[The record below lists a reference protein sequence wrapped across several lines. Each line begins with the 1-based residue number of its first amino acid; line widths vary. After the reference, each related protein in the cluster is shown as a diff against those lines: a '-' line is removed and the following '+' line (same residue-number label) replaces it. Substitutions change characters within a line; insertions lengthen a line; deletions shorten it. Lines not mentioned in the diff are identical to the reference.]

1 MDEQKL
7 AVNRRRFLA
16 GLSAAGV
23 GSVLMPGALA
33 AVAQDAD
40 EITVE
45 MLEAAQR
52 IAGLSFT
59 PDELQ
64 AIAGRLN
71 RSGGTASAYDTLR
84 AANLGNNTQ
93 LALVFNPVPPGMTLP
108 TDRRPMRRQEITISM
123 PATDA
128 ELAFLPLSHLAR
140 LVETR
145 QVTPSELTEL
155 YLARLKQHN
164 PTLRCV
170 VNFTEEL
177 ARRQA
182 RQADEEIAAG
192 TYRGPLHGIPW
203 GAKDLLAVRG
213 TKTTWGAS
221 PYKDR
226 TIDIDATVYS
236 RLTAAGAI
244 LIAKLS
250 MGALASGDR
259 WFGGRTRN
267 PWNIEQ
273 GASGS
278 SAGPGSSTAAGLVGF
293 SIGTETRGSIMSP
306 ATRNGVTGLRPTF
319 GRVSRYGAMAL
330 SWSMDKIGPMCRAAE
345 DCAMVFDAIQG
356 PDGRDNTVIDVPFNW
371 DATADVTRLR
381 VGYLRSGVEDDVEDD
396 PENPQRVAH
405 RRQQLANNRAAL
417 DVIRGLGVQV
427 APFTLPDLP
436 TQAIGFILGTEAA
449 AAFDAPTL
457 TAQLDSMRAAPEESQ
472 WPDSFRTSRFVP
484 AVEYLQAQRM
494 RMRIIDE
501 LHEALGDVDL
511 FIGSNLGLTNLT
523 GHPEISLPNGFFQG
537 TPTSLRVT
545 GKLFGEAE
553 ILLLAHAYQAAT
565 DHHLQ
570 HPLL

>member
-1 MDEQKL
+1 MNEQKL
-7 AVNRRRFLA
+7 ALNRRRFIA

-23 GSVLMPGALA
+23 GSTLMPGALV

-40 EITVE
+40 EVTVE
-45 MLEAAQR
+45 MLEAAQH
-52 IAGLSFT
+52 IAGLRFT
-59 PDELQ
+59 AGELQ

-71 RSGGTASAYDTLR
+71 RSGGNTSAYETLR
-84 AANLGNNTQ
+84 AADLGNSAQ
-93 LALVFNPVPPGMTLP
+93 PALVFNPVPPGMTLP
-108 TDRRPMRRQEITISM
+108 TERRPMRRQAIAVSM
-123 PATDA
+123 PTTDA
-128 ELAFLPLSHLAR
+128 ELAFLPLAHLAR

-145 QVTPSELTEL
+145 QVKPSELTEL

-164 PTLRCV
+164 PTLHCV
-170 VNFTEEL
+170 VSFTEEL

-226 TIDIDATVYS
+226 TIDTDATVYS
-236 RLTAAGAI
+236 RLTDAGAV

-267 PWNIEQ
+267 PWNTEQ
-273 GASGS
+273 GSSGS
-278 SAGPGSSTAAGLVGF
+278 SAGPGASTAAGLVGF

-306 ATRNGVTGLRPTF
+306 STRNGVTGLRPTF

-345 DCAMVFDAIQG
+345 DCALVFDAIQG
-356 PDGRDNTVIDVPFNW
+356 PDGRDNTVLDVPFNW

-381 VGYLRSGVEDDVEDD
+381 VGYLRSAFEDDIEDD
-396 PENPQRVAH
+396 AENPGRVASA
-405 RRQQLANNRAAL
+405 RQRLANNRAAL
-417 DVIRGLGVQV
+417 ETIRGLGVQV
-427 APFTLPDLP
+427 VPFDLPDLP
-436 TQAIGFILGTEAA
+436 TRAVGFILGTEAA
-449 AAFDAPTL
+449 AAFDVPTL
-457 TAQLDSMRAAPEESQ
+457 NAQLDSMRAPPEESR

-484 AVEYLQAQRM
+484 AVEYLQAQRV
-494 RMRIIDE
+494 RMQIIEAMHD
-501 LHEALGDVDL
+501 ALGDLDL
-511 FIGSNLGLTNLT
+511 FIGSNLALTNLT
-523 GHPEISLPNGFFQG
+523 GHPEISMPSGFFQG
-537 TPTSLRVT
+537 SPTSLRFT

-553 ILLLAHAYQAAT
+553 ILMLAHAYQAAT

-570 HPLL
+570 HPRL

>member
-7 AVNRRRFLA
+7 AMNRRRFIA

-23 GSVLMPGALA
+23 GATLMPGALA

-52 IAGLSFT
+52 IAGLHFD

-64 AIAGRLN
+64 AVVRRLN
-71 RSGGTASAYDTLR
+71 RSDGNTSAFETLR
-84 AANLGNNTQ
+84 AANLGNSTQ
-93 LALVFNPVPPGMTLP
+93 PALVFNPVPPGMTLP
-108 TDRRPMRRQEITISM
+108 TERRPMRRQEMTVSM

-145 QVTPSELTEL
+145 QVKPSELTEL
-155 YLARLKQHN
+155 YLARLKRYN

-170 VNFTEEL
+170 VSLTEEL

-192 TYRGPLHGIPW
+192 MYRGPLHGMPW

-226 TIDIDATVYS
+226 TIDTDATVYS
-236 RLTAAGAI
+236 RLTDAGAI

-267 PWNIEQ
+267 PWNLAQ
-273 GASGS
+273 GSSGS

-306 ATRNGVTGLRPTF
+306 STRNGVTGLRPTF

-345 DCAMVFDAIQG
+345 DCALVFDAIQG
-356 PDGRDNTVIDVPFNW
+356 PDGRDNTVLDVPFNW
-371 DATADVTRLR
+371 DATADVSRLR
-381 VGYLRSGVEDDVEDD
+381 VGYLRSDFEDDIEDD
-396 PENPQRVAH
+396 PENPQRAASQ
-405 RRQQLANNRAAL
+405 RQNLANNRAAL
-417 DVIRGLGVQV
+417 EVIRGLGVQV
-427 APFTLPDLP
+427 APFDLTDYP
-436 TQAIGFILGTEAA
+436 VQALGFILGTEAA
-449 AAFDAPTL
+449 AAFDMPTVN
-457 TAQLDSMRAAPEESQ
+457 AQLDSMRAAPEESR
-472 WPDSFRTSRFVP
+472 WPDRFLTSRFVP
-484 AVEYLQAQRM
+484 AVEYLQAQRV
-494 RMRIIDE
+494 RMRLIE
-501 LHEALGDVDL
+501 EVHEALGDFDL
-511 FIGSNLGLTNLT
+511 FIGSNLALTNLT
-523 GHPEISLPNGFFQG
+523 GHPEISMPNGFFRG
-537 TPTSLRVT
+537 SPTSLRLT
-545 GKLFGEAE
+545 GTLFGEAE

-570 HPLL
+570 HPTL

>member
-1 MDEQKL
+1 MNEQKR
-7 AVNRRRFLA
+7 AMNRRRFIA

-23 GSVLMPGALA
+23 ASTLLPGALA

-52 IAGLSFT
+52 IAGLRFT

-64 AIAGRLN
+64 AVLERLN
-71 RSGGTASAYDTLR
+71 RSGGNVSAYETLR
-84 AANLGNNTQ
+84 AANLGNSTQ
-93 LALVFNPVPPGMTLP
+93 PALVFNPVPPGMTLP
-108 TDRRPMRRQEITISM
+108 TARRPIRRQKLAVSM

-128 ELAFLPLSHLAR
+128 ELAFLPLTHLAR

-145 QVTPSELTEL
+145 QVKPSELTEL
-155 YLARLKQHN
+155 YLARLKQYN
-164 PTLRCV
+164 PTLHCV
-170 VNFTEEL
+170 VSFTEAL

-226 TIDIDATVYS
+226 TIDTDATVYS
-236 RLTAAGAI
+236 RLTEAGAI

-267 PWNIEQ
+267 PWNTEQ
-273 GASGS
+273 GSSGS
-278 SAGPGSSTAAGLVGF
+278 SAGPGASTAAGLVGF
-293 SIGTETRGSIMSP
+293 AIGTETRGSIISP
-306 ATRNGVTGLRPTF
+306 STRTGVTGLRPTF

-345 DCAMVFDAIQG
+345 DCALVLDAIQG
-356 PDGRDNTVIDVPFNW
+356 PDGRDNSVLDVPFNW
-371 DATADVTRLR
+371 DATVDVTRLR
-381 VGYLRSGVEDDVEDD
+381 VGYLRSAFEDEIEDD
-396 PENPQRVAH
+396 PEASQRVAS
-405 RRQQLANNRAAL
+405 RRQSRANNQAAL
-417 DVIRGLGVQV
+417 EAIRALGVQV
-427 APFTLPDLP
+427 TPFDLPDLP
-436 TQAIGFILGTEAA
+436 TQAVGFILGTEAA
-449 AAFDAPTL
+449 AAFDMPTL
-457 TAQLDSMRAAPEESQ
+457 NGELDSMRAAPEESR
-472 WPDSFRTSRFVP
+472 WPDSFRMSRFVP
-484 AVEYLQAQRM
+484 AVEYLQAQRVRM
-494 RMRIIDE
+494 RMIE
-501 LHEALGDVDL
+501 EVHEALGDLDL
-511 FIGSNLGLTNLT
+511 FVGSDLGLTNLT

-537 TPTSLRVT
+537 SPTSLRLT

-570 HPLL
+570 RPFS

>member
-1 MDEQKL
+1 MNEQKL
-7 AVNRRRFLA
+7 EVNRRRFIA

-23 GSVLMPGALA
+23 GSTLMPGALV

-40 EITVE
+40 EISVE

-52 IAGLSFT
+52 IAGLRFT

-64 AIAGRLN
+64 AIADRLN
-71 RSGGTASAYDTLR
+71 RSGGNTSAYETLR
-84 AANLGNNTQ
+84 AANLGNSTQ
-93 LALVFNPVPPGMTLP
+93 PALVFNPVPPGMTLP
-108 TDRRPMRRQEITISM
+108 TERRPMRRQEIAVSM

-128 ELAFLPLSHLAR
+128 ELAFLPLAHLAK

-145 QVTPSELTEL
+145 QVKPSELTEL
-155 YLARLKQHN
+155 YLARLKQHDS
-164 PTLRCV
+164 TLHCV
-170 VNFTEEL
+170 VSFTEEL

-213 TKTTWGAS
+213 TRTTWGAS
-221 PYKDR
+221 PYQDR
-226 TIDIDATVYS
+226 TIDADATVYS
-236 RLTAAGAI
+236 RLTDAGAI

-267 PWNIEQ
+267 PWNTEQ
-273 GASGS
+273 GSSGS
-278 SAGPGSSTAAGLVGF
+278 SAGPGASTAAGLVGF
-293 SIGTETRGSIMSP
+293 SIGTETRGSIISP

-319 GRVSRYGAMAL
+319 GRVSRHGAMAL

-345 DCAMVFDAIQG
+345 DCALVFDAIQG
-356 PDGRDNTVIDVPFNW
+356 PDGRDNTVLDVPFNW

-381 VGYLRSGVEDDVEDD
+381 VGYLRSAFDDIQDD
-396 PENPQRVAH
+396 AENPGRVASA
-405 RRQQLANNRAAL
+405 RQTLANNRTAL
-417 DVIRGLGVQV
+417 DTIRGLGVQV
-427 APFTLPDLP
+427 AGFDLPDLP
-436 TQAIGFILGTEAA
+436 TRAIGFILGTEAA
-449 AAFDAPTL
+449 AAFDVPTL
-457 TAQLDSMRAAPEESQ
+457 NAQLDSMRAPPEESR

-484 AVEYLQAQRM
+484 AVEYLQAQRV
-494 RMRIIDE
+494 RMRIIEEMHD
-501 LHEALGDVDL
+501 ALGDFDL
-511 FIGSNLGLTNLT
+511 FIGSNLALTNLT
-523 GHPEISLPNGFFQG
+523 GHPEISMPSGFFQG
-537 TPTSLRVT
+537 SPTSLRFT

-553 ILLLAHAYQAAT
+553 ILVLAHAYQAAT

-570 HPLL
+570 HPKL

>member
-1 MDEQKL
+1 MDEQQL
-7 AVNRRRFLA
+7 AMNRRRFIA

-23 GSVLMPGALA
+23 GSALMPGALA
-33 AVAQDAD
+33 AVAQDAV

-52 IAGLSFT
+52 IAGLRFT

-71 RSGGTASAYDTLR
+71 GSGGTASAYETLR
-84 AANLGNNTQ
+84 AANLGNTTQ
-93 LALVFNPVPPGMTLP
+93 PALVFNPVPPGMTLP
-108 TDRRPMRRQEITISM
+108 TDRRPMRRQEVTLSM

-145 QVTPSELTEL
+145 QVKPSELTEL
-155 YLARLKQHN
+155 YLARLRQHN
-164 PTLRCV
+164 PTLHCV
-170 VNFTEEL
+170 VSFTDEL

-221 PYKDR
+221 PYRDR
-226 TIDIDATVYS
+226 TIDTDATVYS
-236 RLTAAGAI
+236 RLTDAGAI

-267 PWNIEQ
+267 PWNTEQ
-273 GASGS
+273 GSSGS

-306 ATRNGVTGLRPTF
+306 ATQNGVTGLRPTF

-345 DCAMVFDAIQG
+345 DCALVFDAIQG
-356 PDGRDNTVIDVPFNW
+356 PDGRDNAVLDVPFNW
-371 DATADVTRLR
+371 DAAADVTRLR
-381 VGYLRSGVEDDVEDD
+381 VGYLRSAFEDDIEDD
-396 PENPQRVAH
+396 PENPQRVAS
-405 RRQQLANNRAAL
+405 RRRYLANNRAAL
-417 DVIRGLGVQV
+417 DAIRGLGVQV
-427 APFTLPDLP
+427 APFDLPDLP

-457 TAQLDSMRAAPEESQ
+457 NA
-472 WPDSFRTSRFVP
+472 
-484 AVEYLQAQRM
+484 
-494 RMRIIDE
+494 
-501 LHEALGDVDL
+501 
-511 FIGSNLGLTNLT
+511 
-523 GHPEISLPNGFFQG
+523 
-537 TPTSLRVT
+537 
-545 GKLFGEAE
+545 
-553 ILLLAHAYQAAT
+553 
-565 DHHLQ
+565 
-570 HPLL
+570 

>member
-7 AVNRRRFLA
+7 EVNRRRFIA

-23 GSVLMPGALA
+23 GSTLMPGALA

-40 EITVE
+40 EISVE

-52 IAGLSFT
+52 IAGLRFT

-64 AIAGRLN
+64 AIADRLN
-71 RSGGTASAYDTLR
+71 RSGGNTSAYETLR
-84 AANLGNNTQ
+84 AANLGNSTQ
-93 LALVFNPVPPGMTLP
+93 PALVFNPVPPGMTLP
-108 TDRRPMRRQEITISM
+108 TERRPMRRQEIAVSM

-128 ELAFLPLSHLAR
+128 ELAFLPLAHLAK

-145 QVTPSELTEL
+145 QVKPSELTEL
-155 YLARLKQHN
+155 YLARLKQHDS
-164 PTLRCV
+164 TLHCV
-170 VNFTEEL
+170 VSFTEEL

-213 TKTTWGAS
+213 TRTTWGAS
-221 PYKDR
+221 PYQDR
-226 TIDIDATVYS
+226 TIDADATVYS
-236 RLTAAGAI
+236 RLTDAGAI

-267 PWNIEQ
+267 PWNTEQ
-273 GASGS
+273 GSSGS
-278 SAGPGSSTAAGLVGF
+278 SAGPGASTAAGLVGF
-293 SIGTETRGSIMSP
+293 SIGTETRGSIISP
-306 ATRNGVTGLRPTF
+306 ASRNGVTGLRPTF
-319 GRVSRYGAMAL
+319 GRVSRHGAMAL

-345 DCAMVFDAIQG
+345 DCALVFDAIQG
-356 PDGRDNTVIDVPFNW
+356 PDGRDNTVLDVPFNW

-381 VGYLRSGVEDDVEDD
+381 VGYLRSAFDDIQDD
-396 PENPQRVAH
+396 AENPGRVASV
-405 RRQQLANNRAAL
+405 RQTLANNRTAL
-417 DVIRGLGVQV
+417 DTIRGLGVQV
-427 APFTLPDLP
+427 AGFDLPDLP
-436 TQAIGFILGTEAA
+436 TRAIGFILGTEAA
-449 AAFDAPTL
+449 AAFDVPTL
-457 TAQLDSMRAAPEESQ
+457 NAQLDSMRAPPEESR

-484 AVEYLQAQRM
+484 AVEYLQAQRV
-494 RMRIIDE
+494 RMRIIEEMHD
-501 LHEALGDVDL
+501 ALGDFDL
-511 FIGSNLGLTNLT
+511 FIGSNLALTNLT
-523 GHPEISLPNGFFQG
+523 GHPEISMPSGFFQG
-537 TPTSLRVT
+537 SPTSLRFT

-553 ILLLAHAYQAAT
+553 ILVLAHAYQAAT

-570 HPLL
+570 HPKL